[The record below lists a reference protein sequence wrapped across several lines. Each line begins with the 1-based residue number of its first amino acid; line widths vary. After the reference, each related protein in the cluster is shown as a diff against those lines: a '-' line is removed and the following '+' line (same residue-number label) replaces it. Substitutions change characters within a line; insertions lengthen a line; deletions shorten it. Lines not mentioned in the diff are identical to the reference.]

1 MASIGAVSC
10 DYVKGDSPAQK
21 MRSRVWNVPGLHG
34 YGVALL
40 GYGDAPFEFTAV
52 EFGDAAGLATWAGS
66 IEALQGTIVTI
77 TSDLSIVY
85 GNSFI
90 EQVGPLQ
97 LTTALGTGYS
107 VRGELAIR
115 GVRV

>member
-10 DYVKGDSPAQK
+10 DYVKGDSPGQK
-21 MRSRVWNVPGLHG
+21 MRNRVWNVPGLHG

-40 GYGDAPFEFTAV
+40 GFGDAPFEFTAV
-52 EFGDAAGLATWAGS
+52 KFGSGAALAVWAGS
-66 IEALQGTIVTI
+66 IEARQGTIVTI
-77 TSDLSIVY
+77 TSDLGIVY

-97 LTTALGTGYS
+97 LTTALGTGYT
-107 VRGELAIR
+107 VRGELSIR